1 MRTVII
7 LLLIYS
13 MSPLVSKA
21 QTEKLRQSK
30 WIKIMENETTGNY
43 FEADNDFQK
52 FYASYLEKKSTTKE
66 EQNNAATGE
75 DHLESPVELFIASYL
90 KWSIGIKPFVLPDG
104 SIMPIEQRM
113 IIINEARKN
122 NASNSR

>member
-1 MRTVII
+1 
-7 LLLIYS
+7 

-66 EQNNAATGE
+66 EQNNTAPGE